1 MPKSP
6 RSCSPSRVSSSSA
19 RKYRRKQE
27 RPTFRATLSSRS
39 PRDER
44 LLNHFSEL
52 IASTLNLPVEQLTRT
67 SPTAQRKTLN
77 LSGLASHQL
86 DKVDELMF
94 TLLSK
99 QPKKAS
105 RSMKLL
111 SDFLKNSANTMEHTT
126 ESSTTQC
133 PDANGKWRSTGTTA
147 PPAQENHSAP
157 TNSPATMCT
166 ANLPENGGTD
176 IKVNTLLSSTNSEQ
190 IGCPSTIYYSFAM
203 SIPLTW
209 KSKEEPDASVP
220 IASSSPAPNAG
231 TNYSEDK
238 PTKCSTNWG
247 EESLKQDTSLID
259 FWPYEDLTK

>member
-6 RSCSPSRVSSSSA
+6 RSCSPSRASSSSA
-19 RKYRRKQE
+19 RKYPRKQA

-111 SDFLKNSANTMEHTT
+111 SDFLKNSASTTEPTT
-126 ESSTTQC
+126 ESSTSQC
-133 PDANGKWRSTGTTA
+133 PAESGKWKSIGTTDQ
-147 PPAQENHSAP
+147 PEPENHTAP
-157 TNSPATMCT
+157 TNSPATT
-166 ANLPENGGTD
+166 STESLPESGGTG
-176 IKVNTLLSSTNSEQ
+176 IKVNTLLSSTSSEQ

-209 KSKEEPDASVP
+209 RSKEEPDASAP
-220 IASSSPAPNAG
+220 NAYSSQAPNAG
-231 TNYSEDK
+231 TSSSEAK
-238 PTKCSTNWG
+238 PTRCSTNWAD
-247 EESLKQDTSLID
+247 ESPKQDTSLID
-259 FWPYEDLTK
+259 LWPYKDLTK